1 MNSSESAEA
10 IVKMM
15 LEGTEVAARIT
26 GEGAKNIAVLLY
38 TMHKEQK
45 MTKGKTNLNNM
56 LKSGRPLK
64 IFSLKEEELKK
75 FHQEAKRYGVLY
87 TAVTDKKHKIKDG
100 MVDLYVREEDA
111 PKVNRIIERF
121 KLSALDIAEI
131 KSEIQKDKIEEMLKD
146 AKERGVEVKSDEERL
161 ADDIMTKPIQK
172 EENEVQNPNVA
183 KTEKSP
189 LSEPSLEN
197 KKNSGVATKLKKP
210 SVRET
215 LKRIKEEINTRG
227 LSQEQ
232 KEKLR
237 NVVDGEIVHAN
248 MDTGKVVHYKNTE
261 NGIVR
266 TTTKTKKGKEK
277 SNVR

>member
-45 MTKGKTNLNNM
+45 LTKGKTNLNNM
-56 LKSGRPLK
+56 LKTGSALK
-64 IFSLKEEELKK
+64 IFSLRENDLKK

-87 TAVTDKKHKIKDG
+87 TAVTDKKHKLKDG
-100 MVDLYVREEDA
+100 MVDLYVKAEDA
-111 PKVNRIIERF
+111 LKVNRIIDKF
-121 KLSALDIAEI
+121 KLSAVDIAEI
-131 KSEIQKDKIEEMLKD
+131 HSEAQRDKIDAMLKD
-146 AKERGVEVKSDEERL
+146 AKERGVGIKSDEERL
-161 ADDIMTKPIQK
+161 ADEIMSKPIRK
-172 EENEVQNPNVA
+172 EENEMSNPEVA

-197 KKNSGVATKLKKP
+197 KRNSGVASKKKKK

-215 LKRIKEEINTRG
+215 LKEIKDEIKNK
-227 LSQEQ
+227 SNDDNVKQNVKDKSIDNKKDNISNNNVMKKDKKKKS
-232 KEKLR
+232 KEKGR
-237 NVVDGEIVHAN
+237 
-248 MDTGKVVHYKNTE
+248 
-261 NGIVR
+261 
-266 TTTKTKKGKEK
+266 
-277 SNVR
+277 